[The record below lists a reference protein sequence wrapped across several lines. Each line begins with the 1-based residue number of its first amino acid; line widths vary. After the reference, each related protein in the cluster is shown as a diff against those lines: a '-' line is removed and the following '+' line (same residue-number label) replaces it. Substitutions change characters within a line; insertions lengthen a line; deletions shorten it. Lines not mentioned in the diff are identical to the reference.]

1 MTAHK
6 KNEEYELKI
15 TDIGSEGEGIGHLDD
30 GYTLFVQGSLP
41 GDTIRAHIIKAQ
53 KKYGIAKHVE
63 ILEASPDRI
72 EPACPIAAKCGGCQI
87 AALSYDAQLRY
98 KENKVRELLVRV
110 GGFDAG
116 YIDGIFE
123 GVIGYSDDAPK
134 RTHDG
139 SGAPAP
145 TGFRNKAQYPVG
157 KGPDGRVVTGFYAPR
172 SHRIVPCDEC
182 LIGAPTDATIL
193 RVIREFMSECNIS
206 TYDEI
211 SGKGLVRHIL
221 IRTGYTTGEIQV
233 CIVINGKAL
242 PHADVLIERLRS
254 IDELEHEGKCIVSIC
269 TSTNTDATNVI
280 LGDNFKVIYGQ
291 EYMTDMIGDLSFRI
305 SPLSFFQVN
314 PVQTRK
320 LYGKALE
327 YAGLTGGETV
337 WDLYCGIGTIS
348 LFLARA
354 AGKVYGVEV
363 VPEAIED
370 ARENAKIN
378 GIDNARF
385 MVGRAEDVL
394 PEFYASEGLGDL
406 PDHGSALHPDVI
418 VVDPPRKGC
427 DEACL
432 ETMLKMQPD
441 RIVYVSCDPATLARD
456 LKYLC
461 ESGEYELKKVSC
473 TDMFSNS
480 VHVETVVLLTQRKPD
495 MSIEITMNEEDL
507 ELTRAEA
514 KATYKEITDYVQN
527 RYDILR
533 RLGLDCYEPELI
545 CRKTHGQQFDDFC
558 WIQFADEPQVTYDEI
573 KLR

>member
-1 MTAHK
+1 MTTHK

-30 GYTLFVQGSLP
+30 GYTLFVQGALP

-53 KKYGIAKHVE
+53 KKYGIAKPVE
-63 ILEASPDRI
+63 ILEPSPDRI

-98 KENKVRELLVRV
+98 KENKVRDLLVRV
-110 GGFDAG
+110 GGFDAEF
-116 YIDGIFE
+116 IDGIFE

-139 SGAPAP
+139 VGTPSP

-157 KGPDGRVVTGFYAPR
+157 KGPDGQIVTGFYAPR

-182 LIGAPTDATIL
+182 LIGAPTDAVIL
-193 RVIREFMSECNIS
+193 RVIREFMSECDIS
-206 TYDEI
+206 AYDEI

-242 PHADVLIERLRS
+242 PHADVLIEKLRS
-254 IDELEHEGKCIVSIC
+254 IDELEREGKHIVSIC

-280 LGDNFKVIYGQ
+280 LGDNFKVIFGQ

-394 PEFYASEGLGDL
+394 PEFYASEGLGDSA
-406 PDHGSALHPDVI
+406 DHGSALHPDVI

-432 ETMLKMQPD
+432 ETMLKMQPE

-461 ESGEYELKKVSC
+461 ASGEYELKKVSC

-480 VHVETVVLLTQRKPD
+480 VHVEMVSLLSRTEGTPR
-495 MSIEITMNEEDL
+495 
-507 ELTRAEA
+507 EA
-514 KATYKEITDYVQN
+514 
-527 RYDILR
+527 
-533 RLGLDCYEPELI
+533 
-545 CRKTHGQQFDDFC
+545 
-558 WIQFADEPQVTYDEI
+558 
-573 KLR
+573 